1 MIVFA
6 IVALEFQSATLDI
19 FKCTHGH
26 DVMALCRQLQRNSVT
41 LYTVMRKTC
50 KPEAATYL
58 PLFSAK
64 NADLMVGF
72 FTGLSLKTGGQFIYS
87 KSVRLFSQVKK

>member
-1 MIVFA
+1 MIVLA
-6 IVALEFQSATLDI
+6 IIALEVQSATLDI

-26 DVMALCRQLQRNSVT
+26 DVMVLCKQLQRNSVT

-50 KPEAATYL
+50 KPEVATYL
-58 PLFSAK
+58 PVLSAR
-64 NADLMVGF
+64 NTELMVGF

-87 KSVRLFSQVKK
+87 KSVKLISQVKK